1 VSILVQN
8 LGTVDRDKVLEL
20 VSGMGVTLEN
30 LPQPAPESYYYG
42 IVEGWGEVYT
52 PEQHILT
59 LSLSDPRY
67 SLSTISWSN
76 VDPALEWGNIPAELK
91 WFETITS
98 RDLAA

>member
-1 VSILVQN
+1 
-8 LGTVDRDKVLEL
+8 
-20 VSGMGVTLEN
+20 MGVTLEN
-30 LPQPAPESYYYG
+30 LPQPAPETYYFG

-67 SLSTISWSN
+67 SLATIPWN
-76 VDPALEWGNIPAELK
+76 DVDGALEWEDVPAALK

>member
-1 VSILVQN
+1 
-8 LGTVDRDKVLEL
+8 
-20 VSGMGVTLEN
+20 MGVTLEN
-30 LPQPAPESYYYG
+30 LPQPAPETYYFG
-42 IVEGWGEVYT
+42 IVEGWGEIYT

-67 SLSTISWSN
+67 SLATIPWDD
-76 VDPALEWGNIPAELK
+76 VDGALEWGQVPATLK